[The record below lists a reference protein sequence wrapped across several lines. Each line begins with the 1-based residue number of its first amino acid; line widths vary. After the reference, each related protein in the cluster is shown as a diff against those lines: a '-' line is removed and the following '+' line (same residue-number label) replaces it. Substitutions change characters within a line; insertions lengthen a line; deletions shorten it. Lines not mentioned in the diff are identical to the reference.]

1 MKVIVNMPEDNK
13 NLESA
18 IIDFH
23 KALILEKIMSLEVTD
38 EDKKKVFKMILETL
52 NIEKTN

>member
-1 MKVIVNMPEDNK
+1 MKVIVNMPEDIK

>member
-1 MKVIVNMPEDNK
+1 MKVIVNIPEDNK